1 MIYPTI
7 PATPERKRIMAEAK
21 PKTAAQKAAPKK
33 TAAVK
38 AAPAKKASA
47 PAKAAAPAKATAKP
61 AAAKKAPASRKTT
74 QAAWN
79 PGNEERYNM
88 IQVAAYYLAERDNFA
103 GNPLG
108 YWTAA
113 EMQISSMLPKK

>member
-1 MIYPTI
+1 
-7 PATPERKRIMAEAK
+7 MAETK

-33 TAAVK
+33 TTAAK
-38 AAPAKKASA
+38 AAPAKKAAATAKSAA
-47 PAKAAAPAKATAKP
+47 PAKAAAKP
-61 AAAKKAPASRKTT
+61 AAVKKAPAAKKTAKTT
-74 QAAWN
+74 WN

-103 GNPLG
+103 GNPLD

-113 EMQISSMLPKK
+113 EAQISGMLPKK

>member
-1 MIYPTI
+1 
-7 PATPERKRIMAEAK
+7 MAEAK
-21 PKTAAQKAAPKK
+21 PKTAAQKAAPTK

-38 AAPAKKASA
+38 AAPVKKAA
-47 PAKAAAPAKATAKP
+47 PAKAAAKP
-61 AAAKKAPASRKTT
+61 AAAKKAPATKTT
-74 QAAWN
+74 AKAAWN

-88 IQVAAYYLAERDNFA
+88 IQVAAYYLAERDQFA

-113 EMQISSMLPKK
+113 EAQISSMLPKK

>member
-1 MIYPTI
+1 
-7 PATPERKRIMAEAK
+7 MAEAK
-21 PKTAAQKAAPKK
+21 TKPAAQKAAPTKTNTAKPAPAKKAPATKAAAAKPAAPAKK

-38 AAPAKKASA
+38 TKKAS
-47 PAKAAAPAKATAKP
+47 
-61 AAAKKAPASRKTT
+61 KT
-74 QAAWN
+74 AWN

-103 GNPLG
+103 GNSLE

-113 EMQISSMLPKK
+113 EKQISGMLPKQ